1 MAGGGSPDFIDGSV
15 AYPACREVDD
25 TLEGFFII
33 RIDRETEV
41 GNYIFYFLALIE
53 RQSAVN
59 AIRHAALAHGFLKD
73 TALRVGAIEYGK
85 IGIDVILLP
94 AQFGYL
100 VDYNIALLHI
110 AVCLIH
116 SDGLS
121 LILLRKDLLANS
133 PLVLLYQAVG
143 G

>member
-1 MAGGGSPDFIDGSV
+1 MLRF
-15 AYPACREVDD
+15 
-25 TLEGFFII
+25 
-33 RIDRETEV
+33 
-41 GNYIFYFLALIE
+41 
-53 RQSAVN
+53 
-59 AIRHAALAHGFLKD
+59 AHGFFKD

-85 IGIDVILLP
+85 IGIVVILLP

-121 LILLRKDLLANS
+121 LILLEKTSLRIRRWFFSIRLLAAETM
-133 PLVLLYQAVG
+133 VWVER
-143 G
+143 